1 MERSSEIHNES
12 LHTLVCGLLSEL
24 ESAGYSE
31 TTLRNY
37 FRRLRPIQTYMA
49 QIGENVYSDEIGNRY
64 LNDYVSMHNP
74 GKGLQRTIRACVER
88 LNDYCKARGYVP
100 QHHAENCRHIPEGF
114 QPSVQSYLHLC
125 AGSGNSPRTL
135 DSKHRALSRF
145 LSRCERSGC
154 CSLED
159 LAPAVVLKACMPVSD
174 RDEWAKVRAYLKYV
188 SAEGFTRTD
197 LSTLVPHHAR
207 EVRLP
212 TTYTEAEVQAVEK
225 SIDRTTSL
233 GKRNLAIVLLA
244 GRLGVRAGD
253 IALLRMENLDFHSES
268 ISFVQ
273 QKTGNAIRLPMV
285 PDVRAALADHIGNAG
300 ISEGPLFRRSFAPYG
315 PISTSAIY
323 YLVSKHLKLA
333 GIDTAYKKHG
343 PHALRS
349 SLASSMING
358 DVPYDAVRDILGHTG
373 TNAVRHYAKVDIEKL
388 RRCAVCVPEPGGRF
402 RSFLE
407 GGLQDARV

>member
-24 ESAGYSE
+24 KAAGYSE

-49 QIGENVYSDEIGNRY
+49 QIGEDVYSDEIGNWY
-64 LNDYVSMHNP
+64 LNDYISMHNP
-74 GKGLQRTIRACVER
+74 GKGLRRTIRICVER
-88 LNDYCKARGYVP
+88 LNDYCQAKGYVP
-100 QHHAENCRHIPEGF
+100 QHHAENRRHIPECF
-114 QPSVQSYLHLC
+114 RPSVQSYLDFC
-125 AGSGNSPRTL
+125 AESGNAPRTL
-135 DSKHRALSRF
+135 DSKHLALSRF
-145 LSRCERSGC
+145 LSRCEGLGC

-159 LAPAVVLKACMPVSD
+159 LAPAVVLKSCMPVSD

-188 SAEGFTRTD
+188 STEGFTRTD
-197 LSTLVPHHAR
+197 LSPLVPHHAR
-207 EVRLP
+207 EDRLP
-212 TTYTEAEVQAVEK
+212 TTYTEAEIRAVEK

-233 GKRNLAIVLLA
+233 GKRDFAIVLLA
-244 GRLGVRAGD
+244 GRLGIRAGD
-253 IALLRMENLDFHSES
+253 IALMRMESLDFCNDS

-285 PDVRAALADHIGNAG
+285 PDVRAALAGHIKSSG
-300 ISEGPLFRRSFAPYG
+300 ISEGPLFRRSHAPYD

-323 YLVSKHLKLA
+323 YLVSKYLKLA
-333 GIDTAYKKHG
+333 GVDTASKKHG

-349 SLASSMING
+349 SLASSMVNG

-373 TNAVRHYAKVDIEKL
+373 ANAIRHYARVDIEKL
-388 RRCAVCVPEPGGRF
+388 RRCAVCVPEPGARF
-402 RSFLE
+402 QSFLE
-407 GGLQDARV
+407 GGLPDD